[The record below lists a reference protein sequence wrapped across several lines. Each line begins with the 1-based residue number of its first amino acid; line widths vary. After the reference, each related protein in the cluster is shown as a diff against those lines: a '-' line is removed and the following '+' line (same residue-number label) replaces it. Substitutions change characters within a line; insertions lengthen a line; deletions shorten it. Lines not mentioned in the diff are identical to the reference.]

1 MHPSAAVE
9 ILTRLEARI
18 GPLPKRQ
25 VLLDAIRVASL
36 APRERAFGEDEE
48 CPRVYAVRS
57 GLLKQLYT
65 REDGTEW
72 IKSFA
77 REGDL
82 FACPVALSPG
92 GRTTFASVAI
102 EPSVV
107 EWVEWRVLEDLG
119 QTELAWQKAIRVG
132 FQVLAEVKVRR
143 ERDLLMLSAE
153 GLYRKFVADAPGL
166 AARVPQK
173 DLAAFL
179 GVTPVGLNRIIRRL
193 DLPRRLR

>member
-25 VLLDAIRVASL
+25 ALLDAMRVASL